1 MRDERIVIANSVG
14 IDSNGL
20 AIIHSPSRWTN
31 SSPDKNVFTY
41 YPWELAYTSS
51 LLKRDTEHRV
61 VFLDGCLEKYDTEA
75 YFERIALEKPTVLV
89 MEPATRTWN
98 DDLRLMQRVKAAFQT
113 TLIVVGQHATA
124 FPDEVARYA
133 DHVVL
138 GEYEYTVLDIVR
150 GLDPR
155 DIPGRYPN
163 ARRALL
169 DINSLPWPEDDDV
182 SRIRYGVP
190 GEPSS
195 EYLEVQA
202 YATRGCPMN
211 CTFCV
216 CRHLYYNQQN
226 WRPRHTE
233 NIAAELSYLRNKY
246 PQMEGIFFDEEFH
259 NVGKKFILE
268 LSQELIAHKL
278 NELKIEAMCAYYTL
292 DEEMMDAMR
301 AAGYYLLRVGIET
314 AGAGAAKGIDLGVK
328 FDLERLRHVLH
339 YAKKIGLKMYGTFTF
354 GAPGSTKKD
363 DQATLDLMD
372 EIVGE
377 GLLWRF
383 QTSICTPQ
391 PGAPFYDW
399 AKEKGFLKTFRSQE
413 YDGGNNVVLD
423 YPDYSSEEIMQKYL
437 TAQKYYDL
445 AVKNRFSSS
454 IDASIATLQEEKP
467 SRVLFLRSSRMPQME
482 IIFRKLRH
490 ALSDIRIDVIAQAA
504 VRDEMDALQTEGII
518 NAAFYYT
525 EAFFDSAVIPQ
536 TLRDALTRAHY
547 DCAFLVY
554 GNLRGRG
561 YENAE
566 KFLTALELGHWR
578 AFNSEGRLLDQR
590 EIAKIREAEARVCEN
605 PQQTLNGS
613 V

>member
-1 MRDERIVIANSVG
+1 MKDERIVIANSVG
-14 IDSNGL
+14 IDSAGL

-51 LLKRDTEHRV
+51 LLKRETEHAV
-61 VFLDGCLEKYDTEA
+61 IFVDGCLEKYDTDA
-75 YFERIALEKPTVLV
+75 YFERIRKENPTVLV
-89 MEPATRTWN
+89 MEPATRTWH
-98 DDLRLMQRVKAAFQT
+98 DDLQLMQRVKAACNT

-124 FPDEVARYA
+124 FPDEVARFA
-133 DHVVL
+133 DHVVI

-155 DIPGRYPN
+155 DILGRYPN
-163 ARRALL
+163 ARRPLL

-182 SRIRYGVP
+182 ARIRYGVP

-195 EYLEVQA
+195 EFLEVQA

-211 CTFCV
+211 CAFCV
-216 CRHLYYNQQN
+216 CRHLYYNQPN
-226 WRPRHTE
+226 WRPRQCRD
-233 NIAAELSYLRNKY
+233 IAAELRYLRDRY

-268 LSQELIAHKL
+268 LSRELIAAKL
-278 NELKIEAMCAYYTL
+278 DDLKIEAMCAYYTL

-314 AGAGAAKGIDLGVK
+314 AGEGAAKGIDLGVK
-328 FDLERLRHVLH
+328 FDLAKLRRVLG
-339 YAKKIGLKMYGTFTF
+339 YAKKIGLRMYGTFTF

-372 EIVGE
+372 EIVGD

-399 AKEKGFLKTFRSQE
+399 AKEKGFLKTFQSQE
-413 YDGGNNVVLD
+413 YDGGNHVVLD
-423 YPDYSSEEIMQKYL
+423 YPDYSSDEIMQKYL
-437 TAQKYYDL
+437 AAQKYYDL
-445 AVKNRFSSS
+445 AVKNRFTSCIDSSV
-454 IDASIATLQEEKP
+454 AELKEKEY

-482 IIFRKLRH
+482 ILFRKVRR
-490 ALSDIRIDVIAQAA
+490 ALPDIEIDVIAQRA
-504 VRDEMDALQTEGII
+504 VQSELESLQEEHIIQSVFYYSEPFFDPHVLPDALCDEIKEHAYECG
-518 NAAFYYT
+518 
-525 EAFFDSAVIPQ
+525 
-536 TLRDALTRAHY
+536 
-547 DCAFLVY
+547 FLVY

-566 KFLTALELGHWR
+566 NFMVALGITEWC
-578 AFNSEGRLLDQR
+578 AFNSEGRILSHAAIS
-590 EIAKIREAEARVCEN
+590 EIRAAEQSALKVGLI
-605 PQQTLNGS
+605 QQTS
-613 V
+613 